1 VTASSTPRAQYVHA
15 VDVVPTIYDLIGLTP
30 PETLNG
36 FDQRPIEGESFAAS
50 LTDPEAPGKRT
61 QFYAMLGQRA
71 LYEDGWLA
79 TTLHPPLSGWG
90 RFDHDVWELYHLEV
104 DRSQSTNLAGQEPE
118 RLERMKARWF
128 ELAEQYNGLPLDD
141 RTALE
146 QTLAE
151 RPSGSPQRDRYVYYP
166 DCAPVP
172 EQSAVSIAGRSFTI
186 AAGVHVGSADVEGVV
201 FAHGGVAGG
210 HSIYV
215 QDRRLAYV
223 FNWVGTHLQTITAD
237 RDLEPGPHLLTAEF
251 VAAGRN
257 EDPAMPGARGTL
269 TLYVDGEVVGSDE
282 IITQPG
288 LFCAVGDGLCVG
300 RDDASAV
307 TPAYTAPY
315 RFTGGTVDKVVV
327 DVSGERYVD
336 HEAQV
341 RGWFLLD

>member
-1 VTASSTPRAQYVHA
+1 
-15 VDVVPTIYDLIGLTP
+15 
-30 PETLNG
+30 
-36 FDQRPIEGESFAAS
+36 
-50 LTDPEAPGKRT
+50 
-61 QFYAMLGQRA
+61 
-71 LYEDGWLA
+71 
-79 TTLHPPLSGWG
+79 
-90 RFDHDVWELYHLEV
+90 
-104 DRSQSTNLAGQEPE
+104 
-118 RLERMKARWF
+118 
-128 ELAEQYNGLPLDD
+128 
-141 RTALE
+141 
-146 QTLAE
+146 
-151 RPSGSPQRDRYVYYP
+151 
-166 DCAPVP
+166 
-172 EQSAVSIAGRSFTI
+172 VSIAGRSFTI